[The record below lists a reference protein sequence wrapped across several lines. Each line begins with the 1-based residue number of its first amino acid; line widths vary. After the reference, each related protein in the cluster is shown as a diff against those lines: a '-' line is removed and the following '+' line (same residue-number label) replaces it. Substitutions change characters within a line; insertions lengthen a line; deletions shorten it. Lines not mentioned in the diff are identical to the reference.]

1 MLSLLLFAALLV
13 AALVRVFLESRKNY
27 PPGPFNIPFLGS
39 LQQGRLINT
48 VVHDEMKKLSDQYGN
63 LVFLK
68 ILMDQP
74 VLIIR
79 GYDLVKEATHS
90 RAFSGVGR
98 PLTFKEHGLHRRMG
112 LIFSDGDN
120 WHQMRRFSLRALRDQ
135 GFGRKTRT
143 DNINEELAEV
153 LGSLMVAAK
162 EGHEVQVRGL
172 FTLAA
177 TNALLQLIIGT
188 KLQRGGQVEHLTELV
203 DRNVNSLGP
212 ACMHLELFPWL
223 RHVAP
228 RLSGFQQFHD
238 DVQEMVDIFLPLIAE
253 HAQSVVDDQPP
264 RDLVEA
270 FLQQQR
276 EQRPP
281 HRFTKDNLRCL
292 LKDLLMAGMET
303 VNTVM
308 EWVIL
313 ILVLHPDVQARAAA
327 EVDEVVGHD
336 RTPAIDDMLAM
347 PYLEAV
353 IEETMRWMPALPIVQ
368 HATTF
373 GATQLGGRHVPANCR
388 VFIDLRSV
396 LHDAAFWGDPEC
408 FRPERFLAPDAARLK
423 ERLLGFGFGL
433 RRCIGETHARQAL
446 FLFTA
451 GLLQRLRLQLSP
463 GQADPSRPGPSLVL
477 KPQPYRI
484 TVQTR
489 E

>member
-13 AALVRVFLESRKNY
+13 AVLVRVFLESRKNY

-135 GFGRKTRT
+135 GFGRKDPSTPIAWWMISRRVT
-143 DNINEELAEV
+143 WWRRSSSSSA
-153 LGSLMVAAK
+153 S
-162 EGHEVQVRGL
+162 
-172 FTLAA
+172 
-177 TNALLQLIIGT
+177 
-188 KLQRGGQVEHLTELV
+188 
-203 DRNVNSLGP
+203 
-212 ACMHLELFPWL
+212 
-223 RHVAP
+223 
-228 RLSGFQQFHD
+228 SG
-238 DVQEMVDIFLPLIAE
+238 
-253 HAQSVVDDQPP
+253 
-264 RDLVEA
+264 
-270 FLQQQR
+270 
-276 EQRPP
+276 PP

-408 FRPERFLAPDAARLK
+408 FRPERFLAPDAAHLK